1 MYSHEISELLKYNNY
16 VISIKDYIKIC
27 QSSQITK
34 IKYSPFSNNYE
45 VWTNDN
51 YYYKFFVRK
60 G

>member
-1 MYSHEISELLKYNNY
+1 MYSYEISELLKYNNY
-16 VISIKDYIKIC
+16 VISINDYIKVC